1 MNLLVIAKAPVPG
14 RSKTRLC
21 PPCSPAEAAG
31 LAEAALA
38 DTLHAVGEAGEM
50 LGARTVLVL
59 DGAPGPWTPP
69 GFHVVEQRGEG
80 LDERLAAAFDDVG
93 GPALLVGMD
102 TPQLTSPQIADAVL
116 RLGEPDVDGVLGE
129 AVDGGWWA
137 IGLRRPDP
145 RVFHGVPMS
154 SAHTCEAQR
163 ARLRA
168 LELTVTEL
176 AVLRDV
182 DTFDD
187 ALAVAAHAPDTR
199 FAAAMAGLTIAKVEE
214 R

>member
-1 MNLLVIAKAPVPG
+1 MLVIAKAPVPG

-21 PPCSPAEAAG
+21 PPCSPAEATG

-38 DTLHAVGEAGEM
+38 DTLHAVGEAGEI
-50 LGARTVLVL
+50 LDARTVLIL
-59 DGAPGPWTPP
+59 DGAPGPWLPP
-69 GFHVVEQRGEG
+69 GFRVVEQRGGG

-116 RLGEPDVDGVLGE
+116 RLGEPGVDGVLGE

-137 IGLRRPDP
+137 IGLRRPDA
-145 RVFHGVPMS
+145 RVFLGVPMS
-154 SAHTCEAQR
+154 SSHTCEAQR
-163 ARLRA
+163 ARLAA
-168 LELTVTEL
+168 LELTIAEL
-176 AVLRDV
+176 PVLRDV

-187 ALAVAAHAPDTR
+187 ALAVAAQAPGTR
-199 FAAAMAGLTIAKVEE
+199 FGAAVAGLALAKVEE
-214 R
+214 Q

>member
-21 PPCSPAEAAG
+21 PPCSPSEAAA

-50 LGARTVLVL
+50 LDARTVLVL
-59 DGAPGPWTPP
+59 EGSPGTWLPT
-69 GFHVVEQRGEG
+69 GFHVVEQRGGG
-80 LDERLAAAFDDVG
+80 LDERLAAAFEDVG

-102 TPQLTSPQIADAVL
+102 TPQLTPTLIADAVR
-116 RLGEPDVDGVLGE
+116 RLGEPGVDGVLGE

-137 IGLRRPDP
+137 IGLQRADARA
-145 RVFHGVPMS
+145 FLNVPMS
-154 SAHTCEAQR
+154 SSYTCQMQR
-163 ARLRA
+163 ARLAA
-168 LELTVTEL
+168 LELTIVEL

-187 ALAVAAHAPDTR
+187 ALAVAAHAPGTR
-199 FAAAMAGLTIAKVEE
+199 FAVAVAGLALAKVEE

>member
-1 MNLLVIAKAPVPG
+1 MNLVVIAKAPVPG

-21 PPCSPAEAAG
+21 PPCSPVEAAG

-38 DTLHAVGEAGEM
+38 DTLHAVAGAGER
-50 LGARTVLVL
+50 LDARTVLVL
-59 DGAPGPWTPP
+59 EGSPGTWLPP
-69 GFHVVEQRGEG
+69 GFHVVEQRAGG

-116 RLGEPDVDGVLGE
+116 RLGEPDVNGVLGE

-137 IGLRRPDP
+137 IGLRRPDA
-145 RVFHGVPMS
+145 RVFLGVPMS
-154 SAHTCEAQR
+154 TSHTCEAQR
-163 ARLRA
+163 ARLAA
-168 LELTVTEL
+168 LELTVAEL
-176 AVLRDV
+176 PVLRDV

-187 ALAVAAHAPDTR
+187 ALAVAAEAPATR
-199 FAAAMAGLTIAKVEE
+199 FAAAMAGLALAKVEE